1 MAEVLAGRSAAATL
15 VIMSTVEGWD
25 MTVPEDAHELLA
37 ELRRHGVH
45 PGQRLRVVP
54 AAVEPPEPAAEGE
67 PETQRRRFRFAGT
80 LADAEPDLASNV
92 DHYLE
97 RGFGRQ

>member
-1 MAEVLAGRSAAATL
+1 
-15 VIMSTVEGWD
+15 

-54 AAVEPPEPAAEGE
+54 AAAEPPTPAGTGG
-67 PETQRRRFRFAGT
+67 PGGQRRRFRFAGT

-92 DHYLE
+92 DHYLQ
-97 RGFGRQ
+97 RGFGQR

>member
-1 MAEVLAGRSAAATL
+1 
-15 VIMSTVEGWD
+15 
-25 MTVPEDAHELLA
+25 MTVPEDAQELLA

-54 AAVEPPEPAAEGE
+54 AAVEPCTLARTAE
-67 PETQRRRFRFAGT
+67 PETQRQRFLFAGT
-80 LADAEPDLASNV
+80 LAAAEPHLASNA

-97 RGFGRQ
+97 RGLGQR